1 MSRRPQ
7 KSNRRAP
14 SPRPSVSSSTEFRLP
29 QNTTPPLPAVEDFA
43 ALDMPAGLLKTLT
56 AQGVTAPFPIQ
67 AATLPNSLAGRDLLG
82 RGRTGSGKTL
92 AFGLAVLARTAGLRA
107 EPRAPLALV
116 LVPTR
121 ELAQQVT
128 DALTP
133 YATAVNLRLA
143 TVVGGLSLTKQAGT
157 LRRGAEVLVATPG
170 RLNDLVERG
179 DCVLDQVRVTVLD
192 EADQMTDMGFL
203 PQITKLI
210 ELVRPDG
217 QRMLF
222 SATLDR
228 NIDRLV
234 QRFLTDPV
242 VHSVDPSAG
251 AVTTMEHH
259 VLHLQDETDKKAV
272 TTRIAARD
280 GRVILFL
287 DTKRSADRLAKR
299 LLAVGV
305 RAAALHGGRS
315 QPQRTRTLE
324 QFKNG
329 QVTALVATNVAA
341 RGIHVDD
348 LDLVVNVDPPTDHK
362 DYLHR
367 GGRTARAGDSG
378 SVVTLVLPEQ
388 RRDVTRLMSDAGIR
402 PRTAHVTSSDA
413 ELAGITGAREPSG
426 VPVTI
431 EVPQATAPAPSR
443 PAGKATDGRGRRAGR
458 RRGGRGSGAPDAATR
473 ATGTSTRRVSTGE
486 QGRGAASEQTAAG
499 TGRKRSTATR
509 TTGSSG
515 QSRGT
520 STRATGSAS
529 QPRGGTK
536 GTATRATGTTAQ
548 ARTAATGSTTGSTA
562 GGTMRS
568 PSRGTTGSTS
578 RTAGAAARTRGAAS
592 RTRGTSTRGD

>member
-1 MSRRPQ
+1 MSRRRSQ
-7 KSNRRAP
+7 KPNRRTSSP
-14 SPRPSVSSSTEFRLP
+14 SPSSSSGASPTEFRLP
-29 QNTTPPLPAVEDFA
+29 ESTTPALPAVEDFA
-43 ALDMPAGLLKTLT
+43 ALDMPAALLKTLT
-56 AQGVTAPFPIQ
+56 AQGVTSPFPIQ

-92 AFGLAVLARTAGLRA
+92 AFGLALLARTAGLRA
-107 EPRAPLALV
+107 EPKAPLALV

-133 YATAVNLRLA
+133 YATAVNLRLT
-143 TVVGGLSLTKQAGT
+143 TVVGGLSLTKQAGA

-170 RLNDLVERG
+170 RLNDLVDRG
-179 DCVLDQVRVTVLD
+179 DCVLDDVRITVLD

-210 ELVRPDG
+210 QRVRPDG

-259 VLHLQDETDKKAV
+259 VLHVQDETDKKAV

-315 QPQRTRTLE
+315 QPQRNRTLE
-324 QFKNG
+324 QFKTG

-362 DYLHR
+362 DYVHR
-367 GGRTARAGDSG
+367 GGRTARAGGSG
-378 SVVTLVLPEQ
+378 SVVTLVLPDQ
-388 RRDVTRLMSDAGIR
+388 KRDVTRLMSDAGIR
-402 PRTAHVTSSDA
+402 PRTARVTSGDT
-413 ELAGITGAREPSG
+413 ELATLTGAREPSG
-426 VPVTI
+426 VAVTI
-431 EVPQATAPAPSR
+431 EVPQQPTPQASRQKPSR
-443 PAGKATDGRGRRAGR
+443 R
-458 RRGGRGSGAPDAATR
+458 RRPEGARRPATPTEGRPTRAKTSEDAPTTGGRGT
-473 ATGTSTRRVSTGE
+473 TRR
-486 QGRGAASEQTAAG
+486 
-499 TGRKRSTATR
+499 
-509 TTGSSG
+509 
-515 QSRGT
+515 
-520 STRATGSAS
+520 
-529 QPRGGTK
+529 TK
-536 GTATRATGTTAQ
+536 P
-548 ARTAATGSTTGSTA
+548 TGSTA
-562 GGTMRS
+562 RRTGADGTANGTGRAANGTGRTANGGNRTANGGNRTANGGN
-568 PSRGTTGSTS
+568 RTANGTAAGRGSTPSASAKQTRASGRRATPKTDTPRTGDRS
-578 RTAGAAARTRGAAS
+578 RAPRRSATPRSDRP
-592 RTRGTSTRGD
+592 

>member
-1 MSRRPQ
+1 MPRRPQ
-7 KSNRRAP
+7 KPNRREKPNRRAS
-14 SPRPSVSSSTEFRLP
+14 SPPPPASSSREFRLP
-29 QNTTPPLPAVEDFA
+29 ESTTPALPAVEEFA
-43 ALDMPAGLLKTLT
+43 DLDMPAALLTTLT
-56 AQGVTAPFPIQ
+56 TQGVTTPFPIQ

-92 AFGLAVLARTAGLRA
+92 AFGLALLARTTGLRA
-107 EPRAPLALV
+107 EPKAPLALV

-128 DALTP
+128 EALTP
-133 YATAVNLRLA
+133 YAAAVHLRLA
-143 TVVGGLSLTKQAGT
+143 TVVGGLSITKQAGA
-157 LRRGAEVLVATPG
+157 LRRGAEVVVATPG

-179 DCVLDQVRVTVLD
+179 DCVLDQVRITVLD

-210 ELVRPDG
+210 QQVRPDG

-251 AVTTMEHH
+251 AVTTLEHH
-259 VLHLQDETDKKAV
+259 VLHVQDETDKKAV
-272 TTRIAARD
+272 TLRIAARD
-280 GRVILFL
+280 GRVLLFL

-315 QPQRTRTLE
+315 QPQRNRTLE

-348 LDLVVNVDPPTDHK
+348 LDLVVNVDPPADHK

-367 GGRTARAGDSG
+367 GGRTARAGGSG
-378 SVVTLVLPEQ
+378 SVVTLVLPDQ
-388 RRDVTRLMSDAGIR
+388 KRDVTRLMSDSGIR
-402 PRTAHVTSSDA
+402 PRTARVTSSDA
-413 ELAGITGAREPSG
+413 ELAAITGAREPSG
-426 VPVTI
+426 VAVTI
-431 EVPQATAPAPSR
+431 EVPQPAAPTASR
-443 PAGKATDGRGRRAGR
+443 PDRKAGAQPGSRRSGRR
-458 RRGGRGSGAPDAATR
+458 RRGGSGANAATASAPR
-473 ATGTSTRRVSTGE
+473 GAGRGTDRRAATGASASGGASATR
-486 QGRGAASEQTAAG
+486 GRGAARRAG
-499 TGRKRSTATR
+499 
-509 TTGSSG
+509 SG
-515 QSRGT
+515 
-520 STRATGSAS
+520 RATGGAVAQGKGSAS
-529 QPRGGTK
+529 RH
-536 GTATRATGTTAQ
+536 
-548 ARTAATGSTTGSTA
+548 
-562 GGTMRS
+562 
-568 PSRGTTGSTS
+568 
-578 RTAGAAARTRGAAS
+578 
-592 RTRGTSTRGD
+592 